1 VRPGVLV
8 SEGVWAPCAFLDGRG
23 INALAGD
30 DSVAPHRGMAFHD
43 LMVSAGCRRAERE
56 RQQIIALSLP
66 GSARYTK
73 TQLLPS
79 KSFPHERNEM
89 KKPSGPQTDESAQ
102 SVVDVVAIDRLAKIV
117 AQYDLHEIEISLGD
131 LRVRLA
137 RQPGPSAQ
145 AILAAVPETAPIAP
159 KPAQGPALAAAAAEP
174 PAADLAR
181 AVKSPMVGT
190 AYLRSSPEA
199 KPFVEVGSVVKTGDK
214 LLLVEAMKT
223 FNDIVAPWAGKV
235 VNILV
240 ADGAPVE
247 YDQPLMII
255 E

>member
-1 VRPGVLV
+1 
-8 SEGVWAPCAFLDGRG
+8 
-23 INALAGD
+23 
-30 DSVAPHRGMAFHD
+30 
-43 LMVSAGCRRAERE
+43 
-56 RQQIIALSLP
+56 
-66 GSARYTK
+66 
-73 TQLLPS
+73 
-79 KSFPHERNEM
+79 M

-145 AILAAVPETAPIAP
+145 AIIAAVPETAPIAP
-159 KPAQGPALAAAAAEP
+159 KPSQGGALAGVAAEP
-174 PAADLAR
+174 PVADLAR

-199 KPFVEVGSVVKTGDK
+199 KPFVEIGSVVKTGDK

-223 FNDIVAPWAGKV
+223 FNDIVAPWPGKV